1 MCNPL
6 QSVKNQSLTNVWYT
20 TSVIIL
26 RKKDTSNS
34 VSNQSE
40 CKDVCDVLLST
51 VPRCS
56 RAFMKTKVKH
66 RKGKFSSWKWETV
79 TQLFVKHAYTGWFS
93 QQWPYLISCRKTSCF
108 PWNNCVTTDY
118 FLLMRLRLLV
128 KAPSHPLLAL
138 STTFILCSH
147 RCRHSAMKSAWIQQC
162 IQDFCPTVL
171 LIWRQRF
178 CWMCWYTTIS

>member
-56 RAFMKTKVKH
+56 RAFMKTK
-66 RKGKFSSWKWETV
+66 GKFSSWEWETV
-79 TQLFVKHAYTGWFS
+79 TQLFVKHAYTGGFS
-93 QQWPYLISCRKTSCF
+93 QKWPDLVSCRKTSCF

-147 RCRHSAMKSAWIQQC
+147 RCRHSAMKSAWIQQY

-171 LIWRQRF
+171 LIWRQGF